1 MNWVDN
7 DIKIEML
14 KIKIKRLKENYNIK
28 NNRLVDTWDSKVM
41 NYINKKLSNE
51 ADNILREQISLI
63 SISFT
68 NRKIYID

>member
-68 NRKIYID
+68 NRKVYID

>member
-41 NYINKKLSNE
+41 NYINKKLSKE

>member
-1 MNWVDN
+1 MNWADN

-41 NYINKKLSNE
+41 NYIK
-51 ADNILREQISLI
+51 
-63 SISFT
+63 
-68 NRKIYID
+68 